1 MKFKDYYRIMGVAP
15 EATAEDIKI
24 AYRKLA
30 RKYHPDVSK
39 EPGTLERFT
48 DLGEANEVLKDPQ
61 RRAAYDQ
68 LRAGG
73 LRDGQEMDA
82 PPPAQAFHRTGGFDE
97 GEAAQFSQF
106 SDFFQSLFGG
116 SPPGGGRRGGF
127 GRSAY
132 HERGDDI
139 HYIIAVSLEE
149 SYHGGERQFKLQAP
163 TFNEHGDMASGIRT
177 ISVKIPKGVIQGTK
191 IRLRGQGQPGA
202 NAESNGDLYLEVELA
217 PHHRYRVDGRDLSL
231 EVPIAP
237 WEAVLGAQVAVPTL
251 GGTVTATIP
260 AGAQQG
266 QKLRLKGR
274 GLPGDPPGDQYLI
287 LSLAVPPSAS
297 DKAKTMYREL
307 AKESVF
313 NPRAKL
319 GV

>member
-1 MKFKDYYRIMGVAP
+1 MKFKDYYRILGVAP
-15 EATAEDIKI
+15 EATAEEIKI

-39 EPGTLERFT
+39 EPGTELRFT
-48 DLGEANEVLKDPQ
+48 EIGEANEVLRDPQ
-61 RRAAYDQ
+61 RRAAYDT

-73 LRDGQEMDA
+73 WRDGQEIDA
-82 PPPAQAFHRTGGFDE
+82 TPPAQEYHRTGGDDE
-97 GEAAQFSQF
+97 AEAAYF

-116 SPPGGGRRGGF
+116 PPRGGGRRGGF
-127 GRSAY
+127 GRNAF

-139 HYIIAVSLEE
+139 HHALAVSLEE
-149 SYHGGERQFKLQAP
+149 SYRGCERQLQVLSP
-163 TFNEHGDMASGIRT
+163 QFNEQGEIASRMRT
-177 ISVKIPKGVIQGTK
+177 ISVKIPKGVIQGAQM
-191 IRLRGQGQPGA
+191 RLRGQGQSGA
-202 NAESNGDLYLEVELA
+202 RAELNGDLYLEIDLA
-217 PHHRYRVDGRDLSL
+217 PHRLYRVDGRDLSM

-260 AGAQQG
+260 AGAQDG
-266 QKLRLKGR
+266 QRLRLKGR
-274 GLPGDPPGDQYLI
+274 GLPGDPPGDQYLTLRI
-287 LSLAVPPSAS
+287 AMPPSSS
-297 DKAKTMYREL
+297 DKAKAMYREL